1 MDDGSSAARALENGA
16 NDGANEASYR
26 GSERRR
32 HRVYMTRN
40 TEYHFRDG
48 FCVAVRDRRT
58 GDFLHGHLALQRRV
72 HGGLKFFPDGAIA
85 PNAGEPRAGESLY
98 FAAEAATWSRAPS
111 RPWPGRPRK
120 SSTRTRLTSAEV
132 SESTRSPPAMRRGA
146 DHRNWATHAGR
157 PASRRAPPPS
167 ARNAASAC

>member
-1 MDDGSSAARALENGA
+1 MDDGASAARAIDNDAEQNG
-16 NDGANEASYR
+16 ESYG

-98 FAAEAATWSRAPS
+98 FAADGRDLVTSPLEAVA
-111 RPWPGRPRK
+111 
-120 SSTRTRLTSAEV
+120 
-132 SESTRSPPAMRRGA
+132 
-146 DHRNWATHAGR
+146 R
-157 PASRRAPPPS
+157 PAKEIVEAYPSHRKPTGS
-167 ARNAASAC
+167 AR